1 MDSNITLTASLIE
14 RLGIPVVGFLLIGF
28 CFWKVV
34 KWLQDSLTGKLKY
47 QTDMIIQLIDR
58 IRVLQTDLIKLDT
71 MIRIRYGFDAD
82 EEIIA
87 RADEPVR
94 AKRKK

>member
-1 MDSNITLTASLIE
+1 M
-14 RLGIPVVGFLLIGF
+14 IGF

-47 QTDMIIQLIDR
+47 QTDIIIQLIDR

-71 MIRIRYGFDAD
+71 MIRIRYGLDAD
-82 EEIIA
+82 EERID